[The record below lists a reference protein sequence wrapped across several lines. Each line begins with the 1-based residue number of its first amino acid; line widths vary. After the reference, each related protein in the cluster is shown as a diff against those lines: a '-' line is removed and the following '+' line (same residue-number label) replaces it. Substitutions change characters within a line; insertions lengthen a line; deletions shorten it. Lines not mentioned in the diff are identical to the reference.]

1 VTAGPLPRLLDRRG
15 IAREL
20 GVTLTGA
27 ERVMRDCPLIHV
39 GRRIYVERTEVD
51 RWLQRQRRA
60 ASR

>member
-1 VTAGPLPRLLDRRG
+1 MTVGTQPRLLDRKG

-20 GVTLTGA
+20 GITLSGA

-39 GRRIYVERTEVD
+39 GRRVYVERFEID

-60 ASR
+60 ARR

>member
-1 VTAGPLPRLLDRRG
+1 MTAGPLPRLLDRRG

-20 GVTLTGA
+20 GLSLTGA
-27 ERVMRDCPLIHV
+27 ELVMRDCPLVRV
-39 GRRIYVERTEVD
+39 GRRVYVERTEID